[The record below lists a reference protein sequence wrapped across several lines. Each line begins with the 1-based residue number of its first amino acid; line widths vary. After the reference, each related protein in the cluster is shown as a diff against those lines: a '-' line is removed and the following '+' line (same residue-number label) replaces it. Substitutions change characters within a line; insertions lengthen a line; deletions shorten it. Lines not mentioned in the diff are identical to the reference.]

1 MAGQYSCGHIQFQI
15 ETAPRGTKPT
25 LYPGA
30 AQSVVLITA
39 TRTANNP
46 AQIYYNGVLQ
56 RPQPLSCVE
65 WQHLLPQQ
73 RLVRHRP
80 GSERRPRFNGLID
93 EAQIYSTALTAAQVQ
108 AIYNA
113 ETPAFAHRLRL

>member
-1 MAGQYSCGHIQFQI
+1 VPLNQW
-15 ETAPRGTKPT
+15 
-25 LYPGA
+25 
-30 AQSVVLITA
+30 VLITA

-56 RPQPLSCVE
+56 ASTNLSAAWNGNISYPSSDWFAIGQEVNE
-65 WQHLLPQQ
+65 D
-73 RLVRHRP
+73 RA
-80 GSERRPRFNGLID
+80 FNGLID

-113 ETPAFAHRLRL
+113 GNAGVCP